1 MALSMYQASI
11 PPILQALQAAHA
23 MLGKAAAH
31 AEAQKFDPAILLTY
45 RLSPTQFAFTR
56 QVQIMADFAK
66 GGGARLAGV
75 DSPKMPDVEVSFP
88 ELQARLDAT
97 AAFLRTL
104 TPAQI
109 DGTEDK
115 VITIKVA
122 GNEMT
127 FAGQAYLLGFV
138 MPNVYFHF
146 TTAYAILRHNGVDV
160 GKRDYM
166 GTPPV

>member
-1 MALSMYQASI
+1 MPISMYQASV
-11 PPILQALQAAHA
+11 PPMLNALQAARA

-31 AEAQKFDPAILLTY
+31 AEAHKFDPAILLTF
-45 RLSPTQFAFTR
+45 RLCPTQFAFTR
-56 QVQIMADFAK
+56 QVQIMSDFAK
-66 GGGARLAGV
+66 GGGARLSGV
-75 DSPKMPDVEVSFP
+75 NSPRMADTETSFP
-88 ELQARLDAT
+88 ELEARLDAVST
-97 AAFLRTL
+97 FLRTL

-109 DGTEDK
+109 DGTEEK

-122 GNEMT
+122 GTEMT

-146 TTAYAILRHNGVDV
+146 TTAYAILRHNNVDV

-166 GTPPV
+166 GSI

>member
-1 MALSMYQASI
+1 MPLSMYQASV
-11 PPILQALQAAHA
+11 PPILVALQAAHA

-31 AEAQKFDPAILLTY
+31 AEAHKFDPAILLTY
-45 RLSPTQFAFTR
+45 RLYPGQFAFTR
-56 QVQIMADFAK
+56 QIQIMSDFAK

-75 DSPKMPDVEVSFP
+75 DSPKMPDVEASFP
-88 ELQARLDAT
+88 ELQSRLDAVSV
-97 AAFLRTL
+97 FLRTL

-109 DGTEDK
+109 DGTEEK
-115 VITIKVA
+115 IVTIKVA
-122 GNEMT
+122 GTAMT

-146 TTAYAILRHNGVDV
+146 TTAYAILRHNGVEV

-166 GTPPV
+166 GALPV

>member
-1 MALSMYQASI
+1 MSLSMYQASV

-31 AEAQKFDPAILLTY
+31 AEAHKFDPAILLTY
-45 RLSPTQFAFTR
+45 RLYPGQFAFTR
-56 QVQIMADFAK
+56 QIQIMSDFAK

-75 DSPKMPDVEVSFP
+75 DSPKMPDVETSFS
-88 ELQARLDAT
+88 ELQSRLDGVS
-97 AAFLRTL
+97 AFLRTL

-122 GNEMT
+122 GTEMT

-146 TTAYAILRHNGVDV
+146 TTAYAILRHNGVEV
-160 GKRDYM
+160 GKRDFM
-166 GTPPV
+166 GVPPI